1 MDSIKE
7 HIKKAKISRMKKNQE
22 RMGMIKAVYQG
33 DRNYQKI
40 QSKVENDKIE
50 G

>member
-7 HIKKAKISRMKKNQE
+7 HIKKTKISRMKKNQE
-22 RMGMIKAVYQG
+22 RMGMIRAVYQG

-40 QSKVENDKIE
+40 QSKEEDEIE